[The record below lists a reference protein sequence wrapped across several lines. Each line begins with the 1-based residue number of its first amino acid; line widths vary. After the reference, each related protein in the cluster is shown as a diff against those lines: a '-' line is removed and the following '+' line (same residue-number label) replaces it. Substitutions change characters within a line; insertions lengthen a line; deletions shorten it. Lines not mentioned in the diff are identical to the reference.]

1 MSDKKNTLL
10 IHIGAPKTGSTAL
23 QKFFAVNVG
32 ELLKVGWC
40 YPEFDSMK
48 CKYDD
53 VYKNARYLFEG
64 GQLVAYDSL
73 IWQEQWDYIR
83 SELERNNVIISAEE
97 FFVIDTSDFLMKA
110 LREYSNIKV
119 IVYLR
124 RQDEIIE
131 SYWKHSVKT
140 TFCMTRSIDNVRVDM
155 PTLHYEEKLLQIE
168 KIIGKDNLMVRVFEK
183 AQFQGDAGNIFSDF
197 MECIGIN
204 DISGYKDVGVINDG
218 IFGNAID
225 IKMAMNESLK
235 ALEEPYKSMFNYKCT
250 SWLLELGNNNVEE
263 ESVLSIEKRR
273 DIMSIYEA
281 GNQEVARKYLGRL
294 DGKLFY
300 KNEMY
305 CEQRKVDNYSLI
317 MDAMRIFGRIAVEQ
331 EKRINELYRLIDKKD
346 LLINKK
352 LYSMMKLENREIVL
366 FGAGERCDYLLDKID
381 FDVKFIADN
390 DVRKDGKDFRGI
402 PIKLA
407 SNVDDWDKCYVIIT
421 CKESMT
427 IEHQLETRGL
437 KNGIDY
443 IIMNEYFM

>member
-10 IHIGAPKTGSTAL
+10 IHIGTHKTGSTAL
-23 QKFFAVNVG
+23 QKFFAANTS
-32 ELLKVGWC
+32 ELLKAGWS
-40 YPEFDSMK
+40 YPEFNSMK
-48 CKYDD
+48 SKYDD
-53 VYKNARYLFEG
+53 TYKNARYLFEG

-73 IWQEQWDYIR
+73 IWKEQWDYIR
-83 SELERNNVIISAEE
+83 SELESNNVIISAEE

-131 SYWKHSVKT
+131 SYWKHSVKEKLCT
-140 TFCMTRSIDNVRVDM
+140 TYSIDTVRVDI
-155 PTLHYEEKLLQIE
+155 PRLHYEEKLLQIE
-168 KIIGKDNLMVRVFEK
+168 EIIGKDNLIVRVFEK

-197 MECIGIN
+197 TECIGIN
-204 DISGYKDVGVINDG
+204 DISGYKNVGFINDS

-225 IKMAMNESLK
+225 IKRAMNASIKE
-235 ALEEPYKSMFNYKCT
+235 LEEPYKSMFNYKCIN
-250 SWLLELGNNNVEE
+250 WLLELGNDNTEK
-263 ESVLSIEKRR
+263 ESVLSVEKRR
-273 DIMSIYEA
+273 EIMNIYEA
-281 GNQEVARKYLGRL
+281 GNQEVARKYLGRT

-305 CEQRKVDNYSLI
+305 CEQRKIDDYSLI
-317 MDAMRIFGRIAVEQ
+317 MDAMRFLGRIAVEQ
-331 EKRINELYRLIDKKD
+331 EKRINELYQLIDKKD
-346 LLINKK
+346 LPINKK
-352 LYSMMKLENREIVL
+352 LHSMMKRENREIVL

-381 FDVKFIADN
+381 FDVKFVADN

-407 SNVDDWDKCYVIIT
+407 SNVDEWNKCYVIIT
-421 CKESMT
+421 CKESLT
-427 IEHQLETRGL
+427 IEHQLEARGL